1 MAMPQFTGK
10 YASIRKDIYKGT
22 VGTKFVQGGTNY
34 AGEKTY
40 KTEQGFRKA
49 MVGVFD
55 GYMRKIDAIE
65 KASLPVR
72 ATLVITPDGRD
83 MYGTQWSAELR
94 YEDINGH
101 TGYVKGKRTTGM
113 GYDKISTASAS
124 VFNNSP
130 EFLKPFM
137 DARAKKKT
145 LPYGAYLSIGEPWL
159 PNWKGGVGISSHVK
173 ILEAIGY
180 EVLDVSTDKDK
191 AYIYVITLKKK
202 R

>member
-1 MAMPQFTGK
+1 MAMPQFTGR
-10 YASIRKDIYKGT
+10 YTEIRKAIYKDTLGK
-22 VGTKFVQGGTNY
+22 KFVQGGVNY
-34 AGEKTY
+34 AGGKTY

-49 MVGVFD
+49 MGVIFD
-55 GYMRKIDAIE
+55 EYMKKIDTIE

-72 ATLVITPDGRD
+72 ATLVITPGGRG

-94 YEDINGH
+94 YEDVNGR
-101 TGYVKGKRTTGM
+101 TRYVEGERTTGT
-113 GYDKISTASAS
+113 GYDKLSTASAS
-124 VFNNSP
+124 AFNKSL
-130 EFLKPFM
+130 EFLKPLM

-145 LPYGAYLSIGEPWL
+145 LPYGTYLYIGEPRFPRW
-159 PNWKGGVGISSHVK
+159 NGGVGMSSHVR

-180 EVLDVSTDKDK
+180 EVSDVSTDK